1 MFICDRK
8 WRRRGDGGKGVIQR
22 RKIKWAIC
30 KFSIS
35 RIFLNQSL
43 REKKKWRHRF
53 FSFYWIMRLHDLFEF
68 ANKHSVMLVSYQPFS
83 QFFTTLL
90 SFLFSLFLLFICVF
104 SPSCDDTHIIFSPL
118 LISFSRRKMGFESN
132 LILSFLSPIFSN
144 SIRSLRQTLGP

>member
-8 WRRRGDGGKGVIQR
+8 GRRGIQR
-22 RKIKWAIC
+22 RKIKWSIC

-43 REKKKWRHRF
+43 KKKNWRHRF

-68 ANKHSVMLVSYQPFS
+68 ANKHSELLVSYQPFS
-83 QFFTTLL
+83 QFFTMLL
-90 SFLFSLFLLFICVF
+90 SFFFSLFLLFICVF